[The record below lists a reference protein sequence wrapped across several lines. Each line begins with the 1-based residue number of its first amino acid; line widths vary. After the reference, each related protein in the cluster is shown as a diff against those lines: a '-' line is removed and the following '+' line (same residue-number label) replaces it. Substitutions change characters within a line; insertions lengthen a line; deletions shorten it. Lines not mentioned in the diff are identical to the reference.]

1 VRPDAVMN
9 AFPAA
14 EAAQVTLANWRVA
27 PFNRWAF
34 HHVREIVP
42 SAVIARDRA
51 RHWRLSRSIAAV
63 ERIAFDAPDR
73 SRVSVGEML
82 RTTYTDGFTVLKNGV
97 IVHES
102 YDAGNDPDTP
112 HIIFSVS
119 KSVTGLIA
127 GALAAEG
134 RLDPDAR
141 VTDYIPEAG
150 ASAYGEASVRHV
162 LDMTV
167 GIDFTEDYL
176 NNDLFLRYR
185 EATAWNPPGA
195 QPRDLRSFL
204 LTLRPDGKPHGEAFH
219 YVSTN
224 SDLLGWILERASGER
239 YADLAARLLWR
250 PMGAETNA
258 YVTVDRLGA
267 PRAAGGICVT
277 LRDMARLGELV
288 RRRGMAA
295 GRQVVPARWIDDMA
309 EGGDLE
315 AWRKGD
321 MAVLLPGGRYRSKW
335 YATAKGVLLAIG
347 IHGQW
352 IYVDPAAGVTIA
364 KQSSQPLPV
373 DDATDRLL
381 LAAFD
386 AIARTV

>member
-1 VRPDAVMN
+1 MRSDAVMN

-102 YDAGNDPDTP
+102 YDAGSDPDTP

-250 PMGAETNA
+250 PMGAEANA